1 MSSPTSA
8 QVRTFEKKISKINNN
23 NNFVTYKT
31 EISLYNSVGKVKS
44 INFLDNDGFTVK
56 STIQL
61 GGLPV
66 EIIQSTEQKAKRNID
81 SIELLLGTMF
91 DLGSPIPSN
100 TKSIKFKLK
109 FVMVYSNQ
117 SFIA

>member
-1 MSSPTSA
+1 M
-8 QVRTFEKKISKINNN
+8 EKNLKINN

-44 INFLDNDGFTVK
+44 INFLDKDGFTVK

-66 EIIQSTEQKAKRNID
+66 EIIQSTEQKAKKIL
-81 SIELLLGTMF
+81 IQ
-91 DLGSPIPSN
+91 SN
-100 TKSIKFKLK
+100 CF
-109 FVMVYSNQ
+109 
-117 SFIA
+117 